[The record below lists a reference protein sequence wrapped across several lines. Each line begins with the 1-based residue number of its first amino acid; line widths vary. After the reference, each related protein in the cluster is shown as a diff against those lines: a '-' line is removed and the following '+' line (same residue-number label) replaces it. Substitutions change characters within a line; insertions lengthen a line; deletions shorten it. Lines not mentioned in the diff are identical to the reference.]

1 MDLWFGDSWTIG
13 EEIQPA
19 TEPYDRSVF
28 PNINDTFENPFKAF
42 STYVSTQ
49 RSNEYINF
57 AKSASSIDFALYNL
71 LKIFAN
77 ETSEDFQK
85 IKEKIQEDAGPH
97 TAFLCLTAQVRG
109 FGIAYPLIK
118 HRHYH
123 TSIRKSVHNTEIYDS
138 LVAIN
143 CFYSVCKNSN
153 INCII
158 IPIFTDLVIPKEFE
172 HIVLFESAILSKTSL
187 VELTFGEKLIDD
199 SLYNNPELSEAEIY
213 KHLQQKEWISPNR
226 MHPNIIGHRK
236 LAYKLIELLE
246 NH

>member
-13 EEIQPA
+13 EELKNAPD
-19 TEPYDRSVF
+19 PYDRSVF
-28 PNINDTFENPFKAF
+28 PNVSDKIENPFKAF
-42 STYVSTQ
+42 STYASTQ
-49 RSNEYINF
+49 RNKEYINF

-71 LKIFAN
+71 LKISADN
-77 ETSEDFQK
+77 TAEDFQT
-85 IKEKIQEDAGPH
+85 IKEKIKGDAGPH

-109 FGIAYPLIK
+109 FGIDYPIIK

-123 TSIRKSVHNTEIYDS
+123 TSIRKSVHSTEIYDS

-153 INCII
+153 IDCVI

-172 HIVLFESAILSKTSL
+172 HIVLFESAVLSKTSL

-199 SLYNNPELSEAEIY
+199 NLYNNKELTETEIY
-213 KHLQQKEWISPNR
+213 EHLQQKDWIQPNKC
-226 MHPNIIGHRK
+226 HPNMIGHKK
-236 LAYKLIELLE
+236 LAYKLVELLQ
-246 NH
+246 NR